1 MEEKKTYCQECPEL
15 LTLYYVSINFAFFTD
30 GCEATNEKEKR

>member
-1 MEEKKTYCQECPEL
+1 MEEKKNIL
-15 LTLYYVSINFAFFTD
+15 SGVSGVTLYYVSINFAFFTD